1 MINYEK
7 EYQNSRNVCGEPF
20 PEIVEFFENYDD
32 ECATI
37 LDMGCGQ
44 GRDALFIAHKGH
56 SVLGVDTDQTGI
68 EQMLEEAESEN
79 LAVDL
84 YIRNQR
90 LKAEKIGIIFEEKEY
105 PNDIS
110 ANELQAAIANFN
122 VDPKVTGI
130 FLQRPVP
137 ESISIKTLQK
147 AIHPL
152 KDVEGMHPA
161 SIGNI
166 VYNELELGPCT
177 AMASVEL
184 LRRTGQDLKGLEVVV
199 IGHSEIVGKPIA
211 FLLMAEGAT
220 VTVCHH
226 MTKDVA
232 DHSRRADAVFVA
244 VGKPNLITGDMLK
257 SGSTLID
264 IGINRV
270 TDDKG
275 KSRIVGDSDFDSCSK
290 QAGWITPVPGGVGP
304 VTVSCLMRNTISA
317 AQKLKS
323 YYESQFQNSIDAPF

>member
-1 MINYEK
+1 MRAN
-7 EYQNSRNVCGEPF
+7 
-20 PEIVEFFENYDD
+20 
-32 ECATI
+32 I
-37 LDMGCGQ
+37 LDGKK
-44 GRDALFIAHKGH
+44 IARE
-56 SVLGVDTDQTGI
+56 I
-68 EQMLEEAESEN
+68 LEEVSAEVSELKTSGWDPKLISIKVGEN
-79 LAVDL
+79 PSVDL

-90 LKAEKIGIIFEEKEY
+90 LKAEKVGIIFEEKRY
-105 PNDIS
+105 PHDIS
-110 ANELQAAIANFN
+110 TNELQAAITNFN

-130 FLQRPVP
+130 FLQRPAP

-152 KDVEGMHPA
+152 KDVEGMHPT

-232 DHSRRADAVFVA
+232 DHLRRADAVFVA
-244 VGKPNLITGDMLK
+244 VGKPNLITADMLK
-257 SGSTLID
+257 SGATLID

-270 TDDKG
+270 TDEQG
-275 KSRIVGDSDFDSCSK
+275 KSRIVGDSDFDSCSEK
-290 QAGWITPVPGGVGP
+290 AGWITPVPGGVGP
-304 VTVSCLMRNTISA
+304 VTVSYLMLNSVSA
-317 AQKLKS
+317 AQRLKS
-323 YYESQFQNSIDAPF
+323 HYETQFQHSADFTF

>member
-1 MINYEK
+1 MSAK
-7 EYQNSRNVCGEPF
+7 
-20 PEIVEFFENYDD
+20 
-32 ECATI
+32 I
-37 LDMGCGQ
+37 LDGKE
-44 GRDALFIAHKGH
+44 IARE
-56 SVLGVDTDQTGI
+56 I
-68 EQMLEEAESEN
+68 LEEVSAEVSELKTSGWDPKLISIKVGEN
-79 LAVDL
+79 PSVDL

-90 LKAEKIGIIFEEKEY
+90 LKAEKVGIIFEEKRY
-105 PNDIS
+105 PHDIS
-110 ANELQAAIANFN
+110 TNELQAAITNFN

-130 FLQRPVP
+130 FLQRPAP
-137 ESISIKTLQK
+137 EKISIKTLQK

-152 KDVEGMHPA
+152 KDVEGMHPT

-244 VGKPNLITGDMLK
+244 VGKPNLITADMLK
-257 SGSTLID
+257 SGATLID

-270 TDDKG
+270 TDEQG
-275 KSRIVGDSDFDSCSK
+275 KSRIVGDSDFDSCSEK
-290 QAGWITPVPGGVGP
+290 AGWITPVPGGVGP
-304 VTVSCLMRNTISA
+304 VTVSYLMLNSVSA
-317 AQKLKS
+317 AQRLKS
-323 YYESQFQNSIDAPF
+323 HYETQFQHSADFTF

>member
-1 MINYEK
+1 MSAN
-7 EYQNSRNVCGEPF
+7 
-20 PEIVEFFENYDD
+20 
-32 ECATI
+32 I
-37 LDMGCGQ
+37 LDGKE
-44 GRDALFIAHKGH
+44 IARE
-56 SVLGVDTDQTGI
+56 I
-68 EQMLEEAESEN
+68 LEEVSAEVSELKTSGWDPKLISIKVGEN
-79 LAVDL
+79 PSVDL

-90 LKAEKIGIIFEEKEY
+90 LKAEKVGIIFEEKDY
-105 PNDIS
+105 PHDIS
-110 ANELQAAIANFN
+110 TNELQAAITNFN

-130 FLQRPVP
+130 FLQRPAP

-147 AIHPL
+147 ALHPL
-152 KDVEGMHPA
+152 KDVEGMHPT

-184 LRRTGQDLKGLEVVV
+184 LRRTGQDLKGMEVVV

-244 VGKPNLITGDMLK
+244 VGKPNLITADMLK
-257 SGSTLID
+257 SGATLID

-270 TDDKG
+270 TDEQG
-275 KSRIVGDSDFDSCSK
+275 KSRIVGDSDFDSCSEK
-290 QAGWITPVPGGVGP
+290 AGWITPVPGGVGP
-304 VTVSCLMRNTISA
+304 VTVSYLMLNSVSA
-317 AQKLKS
+317 AQRLKS
-323 YYESQFQNSIDAPF
+323 HYETQFQHSADFTF

>member
-1 MINYEK
+1 MSAN
-7 EYQNSRNVCGEPF
+7 
-20 PEIVEFFENYDD
+20 
-32 ECATI
+32 I
-37 LDMGCGQ
+37 LDGKQ
-44 GRDALFIAHKGH
+44 IAK
-56 SVLGVDTDQTGI
+56 DI
-68 EQMLEEAESEN
+68 LEDVSGKVSELKLSGWDPKLISIKVGAN
-79 LAVDL
+79 PAVDL

-90 LKAEKIGIIFEEKEY
+90 LKAEQVGIIFEEKEY
-105 PNDIS
+105 PYDIS

-137 ESISIKTLQK
+137 ESIPIKTLQK

-152 KDVEGMHPA
+152 KDVEGMHPT

-184 LRRTGQDLKGLEVVV
+184 LRRTGQDLKGLDVVV

-244 VGKPNLITGDMLK
+244 VGKPNLITADMLK
-257 SGSTLID
+257 FGATLID

-270 TDDKG
+270 TDEQG
-275 KSRIVGDSDFDSCSK
+275 KSRIVGDSDFDSCFAK
-290 QAGWITPVPGGVGP
+290 AGWITPVPGGVGP
-304 VTVSCLMRNTISA
+304 VTVSYLMRNSVSA
-317 AQKLKS
+317 AQRLKS
-323 YYESQFQNSIDAPF
+323 HYEAQFQNTVDSTF

>member
-1 MINYEK
+1 MSAN
-7 EYQNSRNVCGEPF
+7 
-20 PEIVEFFENYDD
+20 
-32 ECATI
+32 I
-37 LDMGCGQ
+37 LDGKQ
-44 GRDALFIAHKGH
+44 IAK
-56 SVLGVDTDQTGI
+56 DI
-68 EQMLEEAESEN
+68 LEDVSGKVSELKLSGWDPKLISIKVGTN
-79 LAVDL
+79 PAVDL

-90 LKAEKIGIIFEEKEY
+90 LKAEQVGIIFEEKEY
-105 PNDIS
+105 PYDIS

-137 ESISIKTLQK
+137 DSIPIKILQR

-152 KDVEGMHPA
+152 KDVEGMHPT

-184 LRRTGQDLKGLEVVV
+184 LRRTGQDLKGLDVVV

-244 VGKPNLITGDMLK
+244 VGKPNLITADMLK
-257 SGSTLID
+257 FGATLID

-270 TDDKG
+270 TDEQG
-275 KSRIVGDSDFDSCSK
+275 KSRIVGDSDFDSCFAK
-290 QAGWITPVPGGVGP
+290 AGWITPVPGGVGP
-304 VTVSCLMRNTISA
+304 VTVSYLMRNSVSA
-317 AQKLKS
+317 AQRLKS
-323 YYESQFQNSIDAPF
+323 HYEAQFQNTVDSTF

>member
-1 MINYEK
+1 MSAN
-7 EYQNSRNVCGEPF
+7 
-20 PEIVEFFENYDD
+20 
-32 ECATI
+32 I
-37 LDMGCGQ
+37 LDGKE
-44 GRDALFIAHKGH
+44 IARE
-56 SVLGVDTDQTGI
+56 I
-68 EQMLEEAESEN
+68 LEEVSAEVSELKTSGWDPKLISIKVGEN
-79 LAVDL
+79 PSVDL

-90 LKAEKIGIIFEEKEY
+90 LKAEKVGIIFEEKRY
-105 PNDIS
+105 PHDIS
-110 ANELQAAIANFN
+110 TNELQAAITNFN

-130 FLQRPVP
+130 FLQRPAP

-152 KDVEGMHPA
+152 KDVEGMHPT

-244 VGKPNLITGDMLK
+244 VGKPNLITADMLK
-257 SGSTLID
+257 SGATLID

-270 TDDKG
+270 TDDQG
-275 KSRIVGDSDFDSCSK
+275 KSRIVGDSDFDSCSEK
-290 QAGWITPVPGGVGP
+290 AGWITPVPGGVGP
-304 VTVSCLMRNTISA
+304 VTVSYLMLNSVSA
-317 AQKLKS
+317 AQRLKS
-323 YYESQFQNSIDAPF
+323 HYETQFQHSADFTF

>member
-1 MINYEK
+1 M
-7 EYQNSRNVCGEPF
+7 SA
-20 PEIVEFFENYDD
+20 D
-32 ECATI
+32 I
-37 LDMGCGQ
+37 LDGKE
-44 GRDALFIAHKGH
+44 IARE
-56 SVLGVDTDQTGI
+56 I
-68 EQMLEEAESEN
+68 LEEVSAEVSELKTSGWDPKLISIKVGEN
-79 LAVDL
+79 PSVDL

-90 LKAEKIGIIFEEKEY
+90 LKAEKVGIIFEEKDY
-105 PNDIS
+105 PHDIS
-110 ANELQAAIANFN
+110 TNELQAAITNFN

-130 FLQRPVP
+130 FLQRPAP

-152 KDVEGMHPA
+152 KDVEGMHPT

-244 VGKPNLITGDMLK
+244 VGKPNLITADMLK
-257 SGSTLID
+257 SGATLID

-270 TDDKG
+270 TDEQG
-275 KSRIVGDSDFDSCSK
+275 KSRIVGDSDFDSCSEK
-290 QAGWITPVPGGVGP
+290 AGWITPVPGGVGP
-304 VTVSCLMRNTISA
+304 VTVSYLMLNSVSA
-317 AQKLKS
+317 AQRLKS
-323 YYESQFQNSIDAPF
+323 HYETQFQHSADFTF

>member
-1 MINYEK
+1 MSAN
-7 EYQNSRNVCGEPF
+7 
-20 PEIVEFFENYDD
+20 
-32 ECATI
+32 I
-37 LDMGCGQ
+37 LDGKE
-44 GRDALFIAHKGH
+44 IARE
-56 SVLGVDTDQTGI
+56 I
-68 EQMLEEAESEN
+68 LEEVSAEVSELKTSGWDPKLISIKVGEN
-79 LAVDL
+79 PSVDL

-90 LKAEKIGIIFEEKEY
+90 LKAEKVGIIFEEKCY
-105 PNDIS
+105 PHDIS
-110 ANELQAAIANFN
+110 NNELQAAITNFN

-130 FLQRPVP
+130 FLQRPAP
-137 ESISIKTLQK
+137 ENISIKTLQK

-152 KDVEGMHPA
+152 KDVEGMHPT

-244 VGKPNLITGDMLK
+244 VGKPNLITADMLK
-257 SGSTLID
+257 SGATLID

-270 TDDKG
+270 TDDQG
-275 KSRIVGDSDFDSCSK
+275 KSRIVGDSDFDSCSEK
-290 QAGWITPVPGGVGP
+290 AGWITPVPGGVGP
-304 VTVSCLMRNTISA
+304 VTVSFLMLNSVSA
-317 AQKLKS
+317 TQRLKS
-323 YYESQFQNSIDAPF
+323 HYETQFQHSADFTF

>member
-1 MINYEK
+1 MSAN
-7 EYQNSRNVCGEPF
+7 
-20 PEIVEFFENYDD
+20 
-32 ECATI
+32 I
-37 LDMGCGQ
+37 LDGKQ
-44 GRDALFIAHKGH
+44 IAK
-56 SVLGVDTDQTGI
+56 DI
-68 EQMLEEAESEN
+68 LEDVSGKVSELKLSGWDPKLISIKVGAN
-79 LAVDL
+79 PAVDL

-90 LKAEKIGIIFEEKEY
+90 LKAEQVGIIFEEKEY
-105 PNDIS
+105 PHDIS

-137 ESISIKTLQK
+137 ESIPIKTLQK

-152 KDVEGMHPA
+152 KDVEGMHPT

-184 LRRTGQDLKGLEVVV
+184 LRRTGQDLKGLDVVV

-244 VGKPNLITGDMLK
+244 VGKPNLITADMLK
-257 SGSTLID
+257 TGATLID

-270 TDDKG
+270 TDEQG
-275 KSRIVGDSDFDSCSK
+275 KSKIVGDSDFESCSAK
-290 QAGWITPVPGGVGP
+290 AGWITPVPGGVGP
-304 VTVSCLMRNTISA
+304 VTVSYLMRNSVSA

-323 YYESQFQNSIDAPF
+323 HYEAQFQYTVDSNF

>member
-1 MINYEK
+1 MSAN
-7 EYQNSRNVCGEPF
+7 
-20 PEIVEFFENYDD
+20 
-32 ECATI
+32 I
-37 LDMGCGQ
+37 LDGKE
-44 GRDALFIAHKGH
+44 IARE
-56 SVLGVDTDQTGI
+56 I
-68 EQMLEEAESEN
+68 LEEVSAEVSELKTSGWDPKLISIKVGEN
-79 LAVDL
+79 PSVDL

-90 LKAEKIGIIFEEKEY
+90 LKAEKVGIIFEEKDY
-105 PNDIS
+105 PHDIS
-110 ANELQAAIANFN
+110 TNELQAAITNFN

-130 FLQRPVP
+130 FLQRPAP

-152 KDVEGMHPA
+152 KDVEGMHPT

-244 VGKPNLITGDMLK
+244 VGKPNLITADMLK
-257 SGSTLID
+257 SGATLID

-270 TDDKG
+270 TEEQG
-275 KSRIVGDSDFDSCSK
+275 KSRIVGDSDFDSCSEK
-290 QAGWITPVPGGVGP
+290 AGWITPVPGGVGP
-304 VTVSCLMRNTISA
+304 VTVSYLMLNSVSA
-317 AQKLKS
+317 TQRLKS
-323 YYESQFQNSIDAPF
+323 HYETQFQHSADFTF

>member
-1 MINYEK
+1 MDGK
-7 EYQNSRNVCGEPF
+7 ENAR
-20 PEIVEFFENYDD
+20 EI
-32 ECATI
+32 
-37 LDMGCGQ
+37 
-44 GRDALFIAHKGH
+44 
-56 SVLGVDTDQTGI
+56 
-68 EQMLEEAESEN
+68 LEEVSEEVSELKTSGWDPKLISIKVGEN
-79 LAVDL
+79 PSVDL

-90 LKAEKIGIIFEEKEY
+90 LKAEKVGIIFEEKDY
-105 PNDIS
+105 PHDIS
-110 ANELQAAIANFN
+110 TNELQAAITNFN

-130 FLQRPVP
+130 FLQRPAP

-152 KDVEGMHPA
+152 KDVEGMHPT

-244 VGKPNLITGDMLK
+244 VGRPNLITADMLK
-257 SGSTLID
+257 SGATLID

-270 TDDKG
+270 SDEQG
-275 KSRIVGDSDFDSCSK
+275 KSRIVGDSDFDSCSEK
-290 QAGWITPVPGGVGP
+290 AGWITPVPGGVGP
-304 VTVSCLMRNTISA
+304 VTVSYLILNSVSA
-317 AQKLKS
+317 AQRLKS
-323 YYESQFQNSIDAPF
+323 HYETQFRHSADFSF

>member
-1 MINYEK
+1 MSAN
-7 EYQNSRNVCGEPF
+7 
-20 PEIVEFFENYDD
+20 
-32 ECATI
+32 I
-37 LDMGCGQ
+37 LDGKQ
-44 GRDALFIAHKGH
+44 IAK
-56 SVLGVDTDQTGI
+56 DI
-68 EQMLEEAESEN
+68 LEDVSRKVSELKLSGWDPKLISIKVGTN
-79 LAVDL
+79 PVVDL

-90 LKAEKIGIIFEEKEY
+90 LKAEQVGIIFEEKEY
-105 PNDIS
+105 PYDIS

-122 VDPKVTGI
+122 VDPQITGI

-137 ESISIKTLQK
+137 ESIPIKTLQK

-152 KDVEGMHPA
+152 KDVEGMHPT

-184 LRRTGQDLKGLEVVV
+184 LRRTGQDLKGLDVVV

-244 VGKPNLITGDMLK
+244 VGKPNLITADMLK
-257 SGSTLID
+257 FGATLID

-270 TDDKG
+270 TDEQG
-275 KSRIVGDSDFDSCSK
+275 KSRIVGDSDFDSCFAK
-290 QAGWITPVPGGVGP
+290 AGWITPVPGGVGP
-304 VTVSCLMRNTISA
+304 VTVSYLMRNSVSA
-317 AQKLKS
+317 AQRLKS
-323 YYESQFQNSIDAPF
+323 HYEAQFQNTVDSTF

>member
-1 MINYEK
+1 MSVN
-7 EYQNSRNVCGEPF
+7 
-20 PEIVEFFENYDD
+20 
-32 ECATI
+32 I
-37 LDMGCGQ
+37 LDGKE
-44 GRDALFIAHKGH
+44 IARE
-56 SVLGVDTDQTGI
+56 I
-68 EQMLEEAESEN
+68 LEEVSAEVSELKTSGWDPKLISIKVGEN
-79 LAVDL
+79 PSVDL

-90 LKAEKIGIIFEEKEY
+90 LKAEKVGIVFEEKRY
-105 PNDIS
+105 PHDIS
-110 ANELQAAIANFN
+110 TNELQAAITNFN

-130 FLQRPVP
+130 FLQRPAP

-152 KDVEGMHPA
+152 KDVEGMHPT

-244 VGKPNLITGDMLK
+244 VGKPNLITADMLK
-257 SGSTLID
+257 SGATLID

-270 TDDKG
+270 TDEQG
-275 KSRIVGDSDFDSCSK
+275 KSRIVGDSDFDSCSEK
-290 QAGWITPVPGGVGP
+290 VGWITPVPGGVGP
-304 VTVSCLMRNTISA
+304 VTVSYLMLNSVSA
-317 AQKLKS
+317 AQRLKS
-323 YYESQFQNSIDAPF
+323 HYETQFQHSADFTF

>member
-1 MINYEK
+1 MSAN
-7 EYQNSRNVCGEPF
+7 
-20 PEIVEFFENYDD
+20 
-32 ECATI
+32 I
-37 LDMGCGQ
+37 LDGKE
-44 GRDALFIAHKGH
+44 IAREILDEV
-56 SVLGVDTDQTGI
+56 S
-68 EQMLEEAESEN
+68 AEVSELKTSGWDPKLISIKIGEN
-79 LAVDL
+79 PSVDL

-90 LKAEKIGIIFEEKEY
+90 LKAEKVGIIFEEKDY
-105 PNDIS
+105 PHDIS
-110 ANELQAAIANFN
+110 TNELQAAITNFN

-130 FLQRPVP
+130 FLQRPAP

-152 KDVEGMHPA
+152 KDVEGMHPT

-244 VGKPNLITGDMLK
+244 VGKPNLITADMLK
-257 SGSTLID
+257 SGATLID

-270 TDDKG
+270 TDEQG
-275 KSRIVGDSDFDSCSK
+275 KSRIVGDSDFDSCSEK
-290 QAGWITPVPGGVGP
+290 AGWITPVPGGVGP
-304 VTVSCLMRNTISA
+304 VTVSYLMLNSVSA
-317 AQKLKS
+317 AQRLKS
-323 YYESQFQNSIDAPF
+323 HYETQFQHSADFTF

>member
-1 MINYEK
+1 MSAN
-7 EYQNSRNVCGEPF
+7 
-20 PEIVEFFENYDD
+20 
-32 ECATI
+32 I
-37 LDMGCGQ
+37 LDGKQ
-44 GRDALFIAHKGH
+44 IAK
-56 SVLGVDTDQTGI
+56 DI
-68 EQMLEEAESEN
+68 LEDVSGKVSELKLSGWYPKLISIKVGTN
-79 LAVDL
+79 PAVDL

-90 LKAEKIGIIFEEKEY
+90 LKAEQVGIIFEEKEY
-105 PNDIS
+105 PYDIS

-122 VDPKVTGI
+122 VDPQITGI

-137 ESISIKTLQK
+137 ESIPIKTLQK

-152 KDVEGMHPA
+152 KDVEGMHPT

-184 LRRTGQDLKGLEVVV
+184 LRRTGQDLKGLDVVV

-244 VGKPNLITGDMLK
+244 VGKPNLITADMLK
-257 SGSTLID
+257 SGATLID

-270 TDDKG
+270 TDEQG
-275 KSRIVGDSDFDSCSK
+275 KSRIVGDSDFDSCFAK
-290 QAGWITPVPGGVGP
+290 AGWITPVPGGVGP
-304 VTVSCLMRNTISA
+304 VTVSYLMRNSVSA
-317 AQKLKS
+317 AQRLKS
-323 YYESQFQNSIDAPF
+323 HYEAQFQNTVDSTF

>member
-1 MINYEK
+1 MSAN
-7 EYQNSRNVCGEPF
+7 
-20 PEIVEFFENYDD
+20 
-32 ECATI
+32 I
-37 LDMGCGQ
+37 LDGKQ
-44 GRDALFIAHKGH
+44 IAK
-56 SVLGVDTDQTGI
+56 DI
-68 EQMLEEAESEN
+68 LEDVSRKVSELKLSGWYPKLISIKVGTN
-79 LAVDL
+79 PAVDL

-90 LKAEKIGIIFEEKEY
+90 LKAEQVGIIFEEKEY
-105 PNDIS
+105 PDDIS

-137 ESISIKTLQK
+137 ESIPIKTLQK

-152 KDVEGMHPA
+152 KDVEGMHPT

-184 LRRTGQDLKGLEVVV
+184 LRRTGQDLKGLDVVV

-244 VGKPNLITGDMLK
+244 VGKPNLITADMLK
-257 SGSTLID
+257 FGATLID

-270 TDDKG
+270 TDEQG
-275 KSRIVGDSDFDSCSK
+275 KSRIVGDSDFDSCFAK
-290 QAGWITPVPGGVGP
+290 AGWITPVPGGVGP
-304 VTVSCLMRNTISA
+304 VTVSYLMRNSVSA
-317 AQKLKS
+317 AQRLKS
-323 YYESQFQNSIDAPF
+323 HYEAQFQNTVDSNF

>member
-1 MINYEK
+1 MSAN
-7 EYQNSRNVCGEPF
+7 
-20 PEIVEFFENYDD
+20 
-32 ECATI
+32 I
-37 LDMGCGQ
+37 LDGKQ
-44 GRDALFIAHKGH
+44 IAK
-56 SVLGVDTDQTGI
+56 DI
-68 EQMLEEAESEN
+68 LEDVSGKVSELKLSGWDPKLISIKVGAN
-79 LAVDL
+79 PAVDL

-90 LKAEKIGIIFEEKEY
+90 LKAEQVGIIFEEKEY
-105 PNDIS
+105 PHDIS

-137 ESISIKTLQK
+137 ESIPIKTLQK

-152 KDVEGMHPA
+152 KDVEGMHPT

-184 LRRTGQDLKGLEVVV
+184 LRRTGQDLKGLDVVV

-244 VGKPNLITGDMLK
+244 VGKPNLITADMLK
-257 SGSTLID
+257 SGATLID

-270 TDDKG
+270 TDEQG
-275 KSRIVGDSDFDSCSK
+275 KSKIVGDSDFESCSAK
-290 QAGWITPVPGGVGP
+290 AGWITPVPGGVGP
-304 VTVSCLMRNTISA
+304 VTVSYLMRNSVSA

-323 YYESQFQNSIDAPF
+323 HYEAQFQYTVDSNF

>member
-1 MINYEK
+1 MSAN
-7 EYQNSRNVCGEPF
+7 
-20 PEIVEFFENYDD
+20 
-32 ECATI
+32 I
-37 LDMGCGQ
+37 LDGKE
-44 GRDALFIAHKGH
+44 IARE
-56 SVLGVDTDQTGI
+56 I
-68 EQMLEEAESEN
+68 LEEVSAEVSELKTSGWDPKLISIKVGEN
-79 LAVDL
+79 PSVDL

-90 LKAEKIGIIFEEKEY
+90 LKAEKVGIIFEEKDY
-105 PNDIS
+105 PHDIS
-110 ANELQAAIANFN
+110 TNELQAAITNFN

-130 FLQRPVP
+130 FLQRPAP

-152 KDVEGMHPA
+152 KDVEGMHPT

-184 LRRTGQDLKGLEVVV
+184 LRRTGQDLKGLDVVV

-244 VGKPNLITGDMLK
+244 VGKPNLITADMLK
-257 SGSTLID
+257 SGATLID

-270 TDDKG
+270 TDEQG
-275 KSRIVGDSDFDSCSK
+275 KSRIVGDSDFDSCAEK
-290 QAGWITPVPGGVGP
+290 AGWVTPVPGGVGP
-304 VTVSCLMRNTISA
+304 VTVSFLMLNSVSA
-317 AQKLKS
+317 AQRLKS
-323 YYESQFQNSIDAPF
+323 HYETQFQHSVDFTF

>member
-1 MINYEK
+1 MSAK
-7 EYQNSRNVCGEPF
+7 
-20 PEIVEFFENYDD
+20 
-32 ECATI
+32 I
-37 LDMGCGQ
+37 LD
-44 GRDALFIAHKGH
+44 GREIAK
-56 SVLGVDTDQTGI
+56 DI
-68 EQMLEEAESEN
+68 LEEESEKVSELKLSGWDPKLISIKVGEN
-79 LAVDL
+79 PAVDL

-90 LKAEKIGIIFEEKEY
+90 KKAEQVGIIFEEKEY
-105 PNDIS
+105 PKDIS
-110 ANELQAAIANFN
+110 TNELQAAISNFN

-137 ESISIKTLQK
+137 ESIPIKILQK

-152 KDVEGMHPA
+152 KDVEGMHPT

-184 LRRTGQDLKGLEVVV
+184 LRRTGQDLQGLDVVV

-244 VGKPNLITGDMLK
+244 VGKPNLITAGMLK
-257 SGSTLID
+257 SGTTLID
-264 IGINRV
+264 IGINRI
-270 TDDKG
+270 TDDQG
-275 KSRIVGDSDFDSCSK
+275 KSKIVGDSDFKSCSEK
-290 QAGWITPVPGGVGP
+290 AGWITPVPGGVGP
-304 VTVSCLMRNTISA
+304 VTVSYLMRNSVSA
-317 AQKLKS
+317 ARKLKS
-323 YYESQFQNSIDAPF
+323 HYEAQFNYTIDSTY

>member
-1 MINYEK
+1 MSAN
-7 EYQNSRNVCGEPF
+7 
-20 PEIVEFFENYDD
+20 
-32 ECATI
+32 I
-37 LDMGCGQ
+37 LDGKE
-44 GRDALFIAHKGH
+44 IARE
-56 SVLGVDTDQTGI
+56 I
-68 EQMLEEAESEN
+68 LEEVSAEVSELKTSGWDPKLISIKVGEN
-79 LAVDL
+79 PSVDL

-90 LKAEKIGIIFEEKEY
+90 LKAEKVGIIFEEKRY
-105 PNDIS
+105 PHDIS
-110 ANELQAAIANFN
+110 TNELQAAITNFN

-130 FLQRPVP
+130 FLQRPAP
-137 ESISIKTLQK
+137 ERISIKTLQK

-152 KDVEGMHPA
+152 KDVEGMHPT

-244 VGKPNLITGDMLK
+244 VGKPNLITADMLK
-257 SGSTLID
+257 SGATLID

-270 TDDKG
+270 TDEQG
-275 KSRIVGDSDFDSCSK
+275 KSRIVGDSDFDSCSEK
-290 QAGWITPVPGGVGP
+290 AGWITPVPGGVGP
-304 VTVSCLMRNTISA
+304 VTVSYLMLNSVSA
-317 AQKLKS
+317 AQRLKS
-323 YYESQFQNSIDAPF
+323 HYETQFQHSADFTF

>member
-1 MINYEK
+1 MSAN
-7 EYQNSRNVCGEPF
+7 
-20 PEIVEFFENYDD
+20 
-32 ECATI
+32 I
-37 LDMGCGQ
+37 LDGKQ
-44 GRDALFIAHKGH
+44 IAK
-56 SVLGVDTDQTGI
+56 DI
-68 EQMLEEAESEN
+68 LEDVSGKVSELKLSGWDPKLISIKVGTN
-79 LAVDL
+79 PVVDL

-90 LKAEKIGIIFEEKEY
+90 LKAEQVGIIFEEKEY
-105 PNDIS
+105 PYDIS

-137 ESISIKTLQK
+137 DSIPIKILQR

-152 KDVEGMHPA
+152 KDVEGMHPT

-184 LRRTGQDLKGLEVVV
+184 LRRTGQDLKGLDVVV

-244 VGKPNLITGDMLK
+244 VGKPNLITADMLK
-257 SGSTLID
+257 SGATLID

-270 TDDKG
+270 TDEQG
-275 KSRIVGDSDFDSCSK
+275 ESIIVGDSDFDSCSAK
-290 QAGWITPVPGGVGP
+290 AGWITPVPGGVGP
-304 VTVSCLMRNTISA
+304 VTVSYLMRNSVSA
-317 AQKLKS
+317 AQRLKS
-323 YYESQFQNSIDAPF
+323 HYEAQFQNTVDSTF

>member
-1 MINYEK
+1 MSAN
-7 EYQNSRNVCGEPF
+7 
-20 PEIVEFFENYDD
+20 
-32 ECATI
+32 I
-37 LDMGCGQ
+37 LDGK
-44 GRDALFIAHKGH
+44 AIAKDILDEV
-56 SVLGVDTDQTGI
+56 SSKV
-68 EQMLEEAESEN
+68 SELKTSGWDPKLISIKVGEN
-79 LAVDL
+79 PAVDL

-137 ESISIKTLQK
+137 KSISIKTLQK

-166 VYNELELGPCT
+166 VYNEMELGPCT

-220 VTVCHH
+220 VTVCHN
-226 MTKDVA
+226 MTKNVA

-290 QAGWITPVPGGVGP
+290 KAGWITPVPGGVGP

>member
-1 MINYEK
+1 MSAK
-7 EYQNSRNVCGEPF
+7 
-20 PEIVEFFENYDD
+20 
-32 ECATI
+32 I
-37 LDMGCGQ
+37 LDGKE
-44 GRDALFIAHKGH
+44 IARE
-56 SVLGVDTDQTGI
+56 I
-68 EQMLEEAESEN
+68 LEEVSAEVSELKTSGWDPKLISIKVGEN
-79 LAVDL
+79 PSVDL

-90 LKAEKIGIIFEEKEY
+90 LKAEKVGIIFEEKRY
-105 PNDIS
+105 PHDIS
-110 ANELQAAIANFN
+110 TNELQAAITNFN

-130 FLQRPVP
+130 FLQRPAP

-152 KDVEGMHPA
+152 KDVEGMHPT

-244 VGKPNLITGDMLK
+244 VGKPNLITADMLK
-257 SGSTLID
+257 SGATLID

-270 TDDKG
+270 TDEQG
-275 KSRIVGDSDFDSCSK
+275 KSRIVGDSDFDSCSEK
-290 QAGWITPVPGGVGP
+290 AGWITPVPGGVGP
-304 VTVSCLMRNTISA
+304 VTVSFLMLNSVSA
-317 AQKLKS
+317 AQRLKS
-323 YYESQFQNSIDAPF
+323 HYETQFQHSADFTF

>member
-1 MINYEK
+1 MSAN
-7 EYQNSRNVCGEPF
+7 
-20 PEIVEFFENYDD
+20 
-32 ECATI
+32 I
-37 LDMGCGQ
+37 LDGKE
-44 GRDALFIAHKGH
+44 IARE
-56 SVLGVDTDQTGI
+56 I
-68 EQMLEEAESEN
+68 LEEVSAEVSELKTSGWDPKLISIKVGEN
-79 LAVDL
+79 PSVDL

-90 LKAEKIGIIFEEKEY
+90 LKAEKVGITFEEKRY
-105 PNDIS
+105 PHDIS
-110 ANELQAAIANFN
+110 TNELQAAITNFN

-130 FLQRPVP
+130 FLQRPAP

-152 KDVEGMHPA
+152 KDVEGMHPT

-244 VGKPNLITGDMLK
+244 VGKPNLITADMLK
-257 SGSTLID
+257 SGATLID

-270 TDDKG
+270 TDEQG
-275 KSRIVGDSDFDSCSK
+275 KSRIVGDSDFDSCSEK
-290 QAGWITPVPGGVGP
+290 AGWITPVPGGVGP
-304 VTVSCLMRNTISA
+304 VTVSYLMLNSVSA
-317 AQKLKS
+317 AQRLKS
-323 YYESQFQNSIDAPF
+323 HYETQFQHSADFTF

>member
-1 MINYEK
+1 MSAN
-7 EYQNSRNVCGEPF
+7 
-20 PEIVEFFENYDD
+20 
-32 ECATI
+32 I
-37 LDMGCGQ
+37 LDGKQ
-44 GRDALFIAHKGH
+44 IAK
-56 SVLGVDTDQTGI
+56 DI
-68 EQMLEEAESEN
+68 LEDVSRKVSELKLSGWYPKLISIKVGTN
-79 LAVDL
+79 PAVDL

-90 LKAEKIGIIFEEKEY
+90 LKAEQVGIIFEEKEY
-105 PNDIS
+105 PYDIS

-122 VDPKVTGI
+122 VDPQITGI

-137 ESISIKTLQK
+137 ESIPIKTLQK

-152 KDVEGMHPA
+152 KDVEGMHPT

-184 LRRTGQDLKGLEVVV
+184 LRRTGQDLKGLDVVV

-244 VGKPNLITGDMLK
+244 VGKPNLITADMLK
-257 SGSTLID
+257 SGATLID

-270 TDDKG
+270 TDEQG
-275 KSRIVGDSDFDSCSK
+275 ESIIVGDSDFDSCSAK
-290 QAGWITPVPGGVGP
+290 AGWITPVPGGVGP
-304 VTVSCLMRNTISA
+304 VTVSYLMRNSVSA
-317 AQKLKS
+317 AQRLKS
-323 YYESQFQNSIDAPF
+323 HYEAQFQNTVDSTF

>member
-1 MINYEK
+1 MSAN
-7 EYQNSRNVCGEPF
+7 
-20 PEIVEFFENYDD
+20 
-32 ECATI
+32 I
-37 LDMGCGQ
+37 LDGKE
-44 GRDALFIAHKGH
+44 IARE
-56 SVLGVDTDQTGI
+56 I
-68 EQMLEEAESEN
+68 LEEVSAEVSELKTSGWDPKLISIKVGEN
-79 LAVDL
+79 PSVDL

-90 LKAEKIGIIFEEKEY
+90 LKAEKVGIIFEEKRY
-105 PNDIS
+105 PHDIS
-110 ANELQAAIANFN
+110 TNELQAAITNFN

-130 FLQRPVP
+130 FLQRPAP
-137 ESISIKTLQK
+137 ESISIKTSQK

-152 KDVEGMHPA
+152 KDVEGMHPT

-244 VGKPNLITGDMLK
+244 VGKPNLITADMLK
-257 SGSTLID
+257 SGATLID

-270 TDDKG
+270 TDEQG
-275 KSRIVGDSDFDSCSK
+275 KSRIVGDSDFDSCSEK
-290 QAGWITPVPGGVGP
+290 AGWITPVPGGVGP
-304 VTVSCLMRNTISA
+304 VTVSYLMLNSVSA
-317 AQKLKS
+317 AQRLKS
-323 YYESQFQNSIDAPF
+323 HYETQFQHSADFTF

>member
-1 MINYEK
+1 MSAN
-7 EYQNSRNVCGEPF
+7 
-20 PEIVEFFENYDD
+20 
-32 ECATI
+32 I
-37 LDMGCGQ
+37 LDGKE
-44 GRDALFIAHKGH
+44 IARE
-56 SVLGVDTDQTGI
+56 I
-68 EQMLEEAESEN
+68 LEEVSAEVSELKTSGWDPKLISIKVGEN
-79 LAVDL
+79 PSVDL

-90 LKAEKIGIIFEEKEY
+90 LKAEKVGIIFEEKDY
-105 PNDIS
+105 PHDIS
-110 ANELQAAIANFN
+110 TNELQAAITNFN

-130 FLQRPVP
+130 FLQRPAP

-152 KDVEGMHPA
+152 KDVEGMHPT

-244 VGKPNLITGDMLK
+244 VGKPNLITADMLK
-257 SGSTLID
+257 SGATLID

-270 TDDKG
+270 TDEQG
-275 KSRIVGDSDFDSCSK
+275 KSRIVGDSDFDSCSEK
-290 QAGWITPVPGGVGP
+290 AGWITPVPGGVGP
-304 VTVSCLMRNTISA
+304 VTVSYLMLNSVSA
-317 AQKLKS
+317 AQRLKS
-323 YYESQFQNSIDAPF
+323 HYETQFQHSADFTF

>member
-1 MINYEK
+1 MSANLLDGK
-7 EYQNSRNVCGEPF
+7 EIAR
-20 PEIVEFFENYDD
+20 EI
-32 ECATI
+32 
-37 LDMGCGQ
+37 
-44 GRDALFIAHKGH
+44 
-56 SVLGVDTDQTGI
+56 
-68 EQMLEEAESEN
+68 LEEVSAEVSELKTSGWDPKLISIKVGEN
-79 LAVDL
+79 PSVDL

-90 LKAEKIGIIFEEKEY
+90 LKAEKVGIIFEEKRY
-105 PNDIS
+105 PHDIS
-110 ANELQAAIANFN
+110 TNELQAAITNFN

-130 FLQRPVP
+130 FLQRPAP

-147 AIHPL
+147 SIHPL
-152 KDVEGMHPA
+152 KDVEGMHPT

-226 MTKDVA
+226 MTKNVA

-244 VGKPNLITGDMLK
+244 VGKPNLITADMLK
-257 SGSTLID
+257 SGATLID

-270 TDDKG
+270 TDEQG
-275 KSRIVGDSDFDSCSK
+275 KSRIVGDSDFDSCSEK
-290 QAGWITPVPGGVGP
+290 AGWITPVPGGVGP
-304 VTVSCLMRNTISA
+304 VTVSYFMFISVSA
-317 AQKLKS
+317 AQRLKS
-323 YYESQFQNSIDAPF
+323 HYETQFQHSADFTF

>member
-1 MINYEK
+1 MSAN
-7 EYQNSRNVCGEPF
+7 
-20 PEIVEFFENYDD
+20 
-32 ECATI
+32 I
-37 LDMGCGQ
+37 LDGKQ
-44 GRDALFIAHKGH
+44 IAKDI
-56 SVLGVDTDQTGI
+56 VDDV
-68 EQMLEEAESEN
+68 SEKVSELKLSGWDPKLISIKVGTN
-79 LAVDL
+79 PAVDL

-90 LKAEKIGIIFEEKEY
+90 LKAEQVGIIFEEKEY
-105 PNDIS
+105 PDDIS

-137 ESISIKTLQK
+137 ESIPIKTLQK

-152 KDVEGMHPA
+152 KDVEGMHPT

-184 LRRTGQDLKGLEVVV
+184 LRRTGQDLKGLDVVV

-244 VGKPNLITGDMLK
+244 VGKPNLITADMLK
-257 SGSTLID
+257 FGATLID

-270 TDDKG
+270 TDEQG
-275 KSRIVGDSDFDSCSK
+275 KSRIVGDSDFDSCFAK
-290 QAGWITPVPGGVGP
+290 AGWITPVPGGVGP
-304 VTVSCLMRNTISA
+304 VTVSYLMRNSVSA
-317 AQKLKS
+317 AQRLKS
-323 YYESQFQNSIDAPF
+323 HYEAQFQNTVDSNF